1 MSRKR
6 LERKIKCLYPKHPFE
21 KDRSGSREQRSAPIL
36 WNHHRKEV
44 QWPNPRIMNPR
55 RGTHISF
62 PHMVTLELTYH
73 TISAGD
79 FLAGLFEKLKG
90 KSAEDLA
97 SAFTPESAKDAIVKI
112 KDIRLQIERSGRP
125 EPAESI
131 SATLNC
137 PLKDM
142 KSTLKPNEDT
152 SSPLS
157 GSLEVV
163 PLQGNSNYIALSY
176 GWGNESQK
184 LPFILN
190 GHKVEVTE
198 NLVIAL

>member
-1 MSRKR
+1 
-6 LERKIKCLYPKHPFE
+6 
-21 KDRSGSREQRSAPIL
+21 
-36 WNHHRKEV
+36 
-44 QWPNPRIMNPR
+44 
-55 RGTHISF
+55 
-62 PHMVTLELTYH
+62 
-73 TISAGD
+73 
-79 FLAGLFEKLKG
+79 
-90 KSAEDLA
+90 
-97 SAFTPESAKDAIVKI
+97 
-112 KDIRLQIERSGRP
+112 
-125 EPAESI
+125 
-131 SATLNC
+131 
-137 PLKDM
+137 M